1 MRIRRA
7 ERQSAM
13 SSLED
18 VIAFPVIFGSFVQFG
33 GLAFVGLLSSVSK
46 SVMTSMMEP
55 CDIPQILKQN
65 CLELP
70 ELSIIISWSVTWT
83 VERRSKLSIALEM
96 LVRTGAAGWG
106 HIIDL
111 SVAYGNGDV
120 AALSELLGHR

>member
-1 MRIRRA
+1 MA
-7 ERQSAM
+7 
-13 SSLED
+13 SLLD
-18 VIAFPVIFGSFVQFG
+18 VISIAFPSTFGSIVQFG

-46 SVMTSMMEP
+46 SVMTLMMEP
-55 CDIPQILKQN
+55 CDIPQILNEWIVEDPYNYARNGIDPSK
-65 CLELP
+65 L
-70 ELSIIISWSVTWT
+70 SWSVTWT